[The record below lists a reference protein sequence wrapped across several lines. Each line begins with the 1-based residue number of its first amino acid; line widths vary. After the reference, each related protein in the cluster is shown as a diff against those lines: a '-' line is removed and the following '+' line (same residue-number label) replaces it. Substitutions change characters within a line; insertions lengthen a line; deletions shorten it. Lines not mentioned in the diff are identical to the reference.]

1 MYFEIPCQSL
11 GYVRPTMCLAPKTYL
26 RRTLS
31 YLHCILWIWATLLWR
46 PCSPRLSPCPSIY
59 TKPHFRRQCTACGP
73 IPELETAMR
82 KQNRANSWAVAYDC
96 GHHTSLKKQ
105 ITSRSFFPLH
115 HAPHKFLRHVVTFPF
130 VLYWFCDATTDGH
143 LLKHLED
150 PWSIVSSTWHRFH
163 GACSVLAA
171 SFRFIFGISFEAL
184 QYFNQFFQ
192 LFVLAA
198 LFSLSFWVTDK
209 SEGQLQS
216 VWATFMMVLGL
227 FLSTLVISST

>member
-82 KQNRANSWAVAYDC
+82 KQNRANSWAVAHDC

-115 HAPHKFLRHVVTFPF
+115 HAPHTFLR
-130 VLYWFCDATTDGH
+130 
-143 LLKHLED
+143 
-150 PWSIVSSTWHRFH
+150 
-163 GACSVLAA
+163 
-171 SFRFIFGISFEAL
+171 
-184 QYFNQFFQ
+184 
-192 LFVLAA
+192 
-198 LFSLSFWVTDK
+198 LSF
-209 SEGQLQS
+209 GCLQCS
-216 VWATFMMVLGL
+216 IGCFRYVSWLIPSFQAIFTKA
-227 FLSTLVISST
+227 SHLV